1 MATQSSHPGLPP
13 TTESL
18 GLLFLEENAE
28 VYLRSF
34 KRAEYDKVT
43 VTARCASFKEFEN
56 EIDRLQEELE
66 RLRQIADRKF
76 GELHDLKKSA

>member
-1 MATQSSHPGLPP
+1 MATHSSHTNLPP
-13 TTESL
+13 TTENL
-18 GLLFLEENAE
+18 GLLFLEDSAE
-28 VYLRSF
+28 IYLRSF

-43 VTARCASFKEFEN
+43 VTTRCSNIQEFEN
-56 EIDRLQEELE
+56 EINRLQEELE